1 MKKNIILFVCLF
13 LSLIISTRAD
23 PQKIIIDTD
32 MGFDV
37 DDVGA
42 VTVGNAL

>member
-1 MKKNIILFVCLF
+1 MTNYHKILFTTLAAVTVAETVPL
-13 LSLIISTRAD
+13 
-23 PQKIIIDTD
+23 IIDTD

-42 VTVGNAL
+42 VCMANAL

>member
-1 MKKNIILFVCLF
+1 MKSFKIALIGA
-13 LSLIISTRAD
+13 LSVKAD
-23 PQKIIIDTD
+23 PVKLIIDTD

-42 VTVGNAL
+42 VCIGNAL